1 MCSIKDKIRIE
12 RLRKEICNPYKDGEY
27 NMYPNKIVKPYI
39 TYNLYGFK
47 DMAEEDI
54 VKEYYNSGF
63 IKYCNYYLFF
73 RENKNIVPTLLSEVN
88 YDKNQ
93 SNPLEHYELQLYRAY
108 LIIVLLLREY
118 KIQSIPELKNKSIEE
133 LEEMIDQL
141 TLEHID
147 KIKNNKW
154 WKLW

>member
-27 NMYPNKIVKPYI
+27 NMYPNKIVKHYI
-39 TYNLYGFK
+39 IYNLYGFK
-47 DMAEEDI
+47 DMAEEEI
-54 VKEYYNSGF
+54 VTEYYNSGF

-73 RENKNIVPTLLSEVN
+73 RENKDIVPTLLSEIK

-93 SNPLEHYELQLYRAY
+93 SNPLENYELQLYRAY

>member
-1 MCSIKDKIRIE
+1 MSLIKDKIRIE

-27 NMYPNKIVKPYI
+27 NMYPNKIVKD
-39 TYNLYGFK
+39 YNLYGFR
-47 DMAEEDI
+47 DMTEEEI
-54 VKEYYNSGF
+54 VTEYYNSGF
-63 IKYCNYYLFF
+63 IKYCNTYLFF
-73 RENKNIVPTLLSEVN
+73 RENKDIVTTLLSEVK

-108 LIIVLLLREY
+108 LIVILLFREY
-118 KIQSIPELKNKSIEE
+118 KIQSIPELKNKTIDE

-154 WKLW
+154 GKLWQ

>member
-1 MCSIKDKIRIE
+1 MSLFKDKIRIE

-27 NMYPNKIVKPYI
+27 NMYPIKIVKLGINHKFYS
-39 TYNLYGFK
+39 FK
-47 DMAEEDI
+47 DMTEEEI
-54 VKEYYNSGF
+54 VTEYYNSGF

-73 RENKNIVPTLLSEVN
+73 RENKNIVPILLSEVKN
-88 YDKNQ
+88 DKNQ
-93 SNPLEHYELQLYRAY
+93 SNPLEHYELQLYHAY
-108 LIIVLLLREY
+108 LIVVLLLRKYE
-118 KIQSIPELKNKSIEE
+118 IQFIPDLKNKSIEE
-133 LEEMIDQL
+133 LEEIIDQL

>member
-12 RLRKEICNPYKDGEY
+12 RLRKEICNPYKDREY
-27 NMYPNKIVKPYI
+27 NMYPNKIVKD
-39 TYNLYGFK
+39 YNLYGFR
-47 DMAEEDI
+47 DMTEEEI
-54 VKEYYNSGF
+54 VTEYYNSGF
-63 IKYCNYYLFF
+63 IKYCNYYLYFLI
-73 RENKNIVPTLLSEVN
+73 ENKNIVPTLLSEVK

-108 LIIVLLLREY
+108 LIVVLLLREY
-118 KIQSIPELKNKSIEE
+118 KIQCIPELKNKTIEE

-154 WKLW
+154 WKLWQ

>member
-12 RLRKEICNPYKDGEY
+12 RFRKEICNPYKDRAY
-27 NMYPNKIVKPYI
+27 DVYPNKIVKPDI
-39 TYNLYGFK
+39 IYNLYGFK
-47 DMAEEDI
+47 DMTEEEI
-54 VKEYYNSGF
+54 VTEYYNSGF
-63 IKYCNYYLFF
+63 IKYCNTYLFF
-73 RENKNIVPTLLSEVN
+73 RENKNIVPTLLSEVK

-108 LIIVLLLREY
+108 LIVVLLFREY
-118 KIQSIPELKNKSIEE
+118 KIQSIPELKNKTIDE
-133 LEEMIDQL
+133 LEEMIDQF